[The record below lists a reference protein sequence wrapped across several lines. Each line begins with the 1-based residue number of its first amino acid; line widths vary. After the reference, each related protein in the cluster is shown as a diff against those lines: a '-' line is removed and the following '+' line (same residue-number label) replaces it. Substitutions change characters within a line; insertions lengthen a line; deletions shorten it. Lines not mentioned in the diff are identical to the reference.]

1 MSIHLLD
8 AMSRE
13 GFEQVIAFHDRGS
26 GARALLAIH
35 DTVQGPAFGGI
46 RRWSYASDE
55 HALRDCLRLA
65 RAMTW
70 KVALA
75 GLRAGGAKLVLLE
88 RPAQDRERVYEALGG
103 FIESLGG
110 RYQAGPDVG
119 TGDAELRALARR
131 TQYLACPGEEG
142 PGELAEATA
151 AGVHH
156 GMAAALQALDGA
168 VDWPRRTVVVQGLG
182 AVGSELARRLVS
194 AGARVI
200 GAERD
205 SRLALAVGA
214 RLEIELVDPE
224 RAPEVP
230 CDVLAPCALG
240 GVIHD
245 LSLQRIAA
253 RCIAGAANNQLVRNL
268 HGDQLHERGVLY
280 CPDFVLNAG
289 ALIRGVLFQ
298 QEGRREPVE
307 AIGQRIGA
315 TLAGVIEQAAAE
327 QRSPA
332 RVAND
337 QAIARIAAWRKIA
350 GG

>member
-119 TGDAELRALARR
+119 TGDVELRALARR
-131 TQYLACPGEEG
+131 TQYLPVRARKAPESLRRPPRPACT
-142 PGELAEATA
+142 TA
-151 AGVHH
+151 
-156 GMAAALQALDGA
+156 
-168 VDWPRRTVVVQGLG
+168 WRRRCRHLTARSTGLG
-182 AVGSELARRLVS
+182 APWWCRGW
-194 AGARVI
+194 
-200 GAERD
+200 
-205 SRLALAVGA
+205 
-214 RLEIELVDPE
+214 
-224 RAPEVP
+224 VP
-230 CDVLAPCALG
+230 WGP
-240 GVIHD
+240 
-245 LSLQRIAA
+245 
-253 RCIAGAANNQLVRNL
+253 N
-268 HGDQLHERGVLY
+268 
-280 CPDFVLNAG
+280 
-289 ALIRGVLFQ
+289 
-298 QEGRREPVE
+298 
-307 AIGQRIGA
+307 
-315 TLAGVIEQAAAE
+315 
-327 QRSPA
+327 SPA
-332 RVAND
+332 G
-337 QAIARIAAWRKIA
+337 W
-350 GG
+350 